1 MGRVHTLS
9 STATA
14 TAGPRW
20 LAVLRRGFD
29 LVAGGILLM
38 AALPLIAVLALAVRQ
53 GSHGPIFHRDRTR
66 DARGRSV
73 ELLSFRTTLDG
84 AASAH
89 HGRLRAVVG
98 AHDRDAVTG
107 AGRLIRA
114 LRLERL
120 PRLVNVVRGDASL
133 L

>member
-38 AALPLIAVLALAVRQ
+38 AALPLMAVLALAVR
-53 GSHGPIFHRDRTR
+53 RAAT
-66 DARGRSV
+66 ARSSTATARVSPRPPV
-73 ELLSFRTTLDG
+73 DLSSFRTTLDG
-84 AASAH
+84 AGTAH
-89 HGRLRAVVG
+89 HARLRAVVG
-98 AHDRDAVTG
+98 ATATRDGHRPA
-107 AGRLIRA
+107 ACRAHRLD
-114 LRLERL
+114 RL
-120 PRLVNVVRGDASL
+120 PRLVNVVAGDASL